1 MLPEARVLG
10 VPVDFTR
17 AAKIEPAQATA
28 ERDVGE
34 RIAVVVA
41 PRATFEVLFHQL
53 DCAVH
58 ARELL
63 VGPGLT
69 ALELLALYL
78 VAHQQP
84 GVEHTVGERLPAA
97 HSHAIARLFGDEA
110 TERRARVQKF
120 DDHARVV

>member
-1 MLPEARVLG
+1 MLSEARVLG

-17 AAKIEPAQATA
+17 AAKVQPAQAAA

-34 RIAVVVA
+34 RIAVA
-41 PRATFEVLFHQL
+41 MTPRAPFEVLFHLL
-53 DCAVH
+53 DAAVH
-58 ARELL
+58 PRELL

-69 ALELLALYL
+69 ALELLALCL

-97 HSHAIARLFGDEA
+97 HSHAITGL
-110 TERRARVQKF
+110 
-120 DDHARVV
+120 